1 MKGKI
6 LMNQGRL
13 YIISAPSGAG
23 KTSLVKKLLTDV
35 DDLKVSISH
44 TTRRMREGE
53 VLDKDYY
60 FVSLEQF
67 NEMQLQHAFL
77 ESAQVF
83 DYFYGTSKQSV
94 LNYLAQGM
102 DVILEIDWQGA
113 QQIRKMMPDCYS
125 IFILPPSI
133 EALRQRLERRGQD
146 DLQTIQR
153 RMDDAVIEIKHY
165 SEFDYVIVNNVFET
179 ALSELKNIF
188 LSDRLRCIRQKSKL
202 NDLLQNLGHSS

>member
-1 MKGKI
+1 
-6 LMNQGRL
+6 
-13 YIISAPSGAG
+13 
-23 KTSLVKKLLTDV
+23 
-35 DDLKVSISH
+35 
-44 TTRRMREGE
+44 
-53 VLDKDYY
+53 
-60 FVSLEQF
+60 
-67 NEMQLQHAFL
+67 
-77 ESAQVF
+77 
-83 DYFYGTSKQSV
+83 
-94 LNYLAQGM
+94 M